1 MQGKRAYQEMS
12 MKDKPK
18 KEGDYFMVYSDHD
31 SKVMSTAYFD
41 GKEWKTGAKDDM
53 ILWLMPMSLS
63 SLLGHKKKNI
73 EAEGDNEIR
82 SKWSTNDL
90 LPCPF
95 CNTAPEWIGIVHPD
109 ARFRLKCFNCRFL
122 LIDDR
127 RDKVVSLWNSRAYTL
142 SLSLKEVS
150 SEELLDWVDKMRSSS
165 SKTHSELLSAFK
177 KKILSLTNTKA
188 SQYKAF
194 QE

>member
-18 KEGDYFMVYSDHD
+18 KEGDYFMMYLDHD
-31 SKVMSTAYFD
+31 SKVMSTAYFN

-53 ILWLMPMSLS
+53 ILWLMPISLS
-63 SLLGHKKKNI
+63 TLTGLKKKNSGWQD
-73 EAEGDNEIR
+73 EEGIR

-95 CNTAPEWIGIVHPD
+95 CNTAPEWIGILHPD
-109 ARFRLKCFNCRFL
+109 ARFRLRCFNCRYF

-142 SLSLKEVS
+142 SVSPKGIS
-150 SEELLDWVDKMRSSS
+150 SEELLNWVEKMRYSPTQ
-165 SKTHSELLSAFK
+165 THSELLSAFK
-177 KKILSLTNTKA
+177 KKILSLKNIETN
-188 SQYKAF
+188 
-194 QE
+194 